1 VNENDLPDFIC
12 VNDRHICFNDRLH
25 ICPDKT
31 QQDIVSSQVS
41 QIKPNTTLFASTYMT
56 GHSKDASTSYVC
68 RIKGQTGTMFVVA
81 TNIVQACFTS
91 QNELP
96 KINFSK

>member
-1 VNENDLPDFIC
+1 MTDIYVSMVDFIFAQ
-12 VNDRHICFNDRLH
+12 IK
-25 ICPDKT
+25 P
-31 QQDIVSSQVS
+31 DIVSSQVS